1 MLRSLPFRG
10 LHHSRARFTI
20 IRRFA
25 HNESGSGIEGEE
37 NVKEAEVE
45 FEKPFSEVKINAGKR
60 KGGRALGPRTIEL
73 RNKLLSNAQNHQR
86 REKLAKSAFKG
97 KCGIGSVSVAA
108 G

>member
-1 MLRSLPFRG
+1 MSVIGMLRSLPFRG

-60 KGGRALGPRTIEL
+60 KGTIEL